1 MPKGKSKALK
11 NGLFGFLVL
20 YPEKMFLDVIT
31 RMLSEKGL
39 IGVEDKI
46 HILNIRNDETL
57 KIYFANVEEKTQ
69 GLELIGVPPSS
80 AGLIG
85 WLALD
90 PMLS

>member
-80 AGLIG
+80 AGLFG